1 MYRILLLVTLAP
13 ALFSAGF
20 QSSDL
25 LKFRSV
31 GSVQFSPDGS
41 KIAYTITRNDLPGR
55 PMGQLWI
62 MTIADGT
69 SICLSGGNEPS
80 GNPERSG
87 DGKWCGYSGRLGQK
101 CGLRGGRGDCAVK
114 KCLRQFDGMNAPL
127 PTTAKTVTW

>member
-41 KIAYTITRNDLPGR
+41 KIVRAARWGSF
-55 PMGQLWI
+55 G
-62 MTIADGT
+62 
-69 SICLSGGNEPS
+69 S
-80 GNPERSG
+80 
-87 DGKWCGYSGRLGQK
+87 
-101 CGLRGGRGDCAVK
+101 
-114 KCLRQFDGMNAPL
+114 
-127 PTTAKTVTW
+127 